1 MKTLSYLANLVNGKV
16 VGDES
21 MSISGVSEIQNGVE
35 STITFLGNPKY
46 KKYLALT
53 NASAVI
59 VNDSSLLG
67 DKPGII
73 HSNPQLAVAKILE
86 EFSHKVEH
94 KIGISKNSYVS
105 PKAKIGKN
113 VTIGNFSVIE
123 DGVMLG
129 DNTIIGSNTTI
140 SNNVIIGN
148 DCNIFSNIHIYNN
161 CTIGSNCII
170 HSGTII
176 GSDGFGFVTENGN
189 HFKIPQTGN
198 VVIGDRVEIGANC
211 AIDRGTI
218 GDTILGDQC
227 KLDNHVHL
235 AHNVRLGEGCILTAA
250 VTIAGSVNV
259 GEYCI
264 FAGHVGVAPHVTIGA
279 HSTLAAKTGVT
290 KSLSGGKIYAGMPAR
305 EIREQH
311 KRDALYSEV
320 LKMKKQL
327 MSIEK

>member
-46 KKYLALT
+46 KKYLAST

-189 HFKIPQTGN
+189 HYKIPQTGN
-198 VVIGDRVEIGANC
+198 VVIGDRVEIGANW

-218 GDTILGDQC
+218 GDTI
-227 KLDNHVHL
+227 
-235 AHNVRLGEGCILTAA
+235 
-250 VTIAGSVNV
+250 
-259 GEYCI
+259 
-264 FAGHVGVAPHVTIGA
+264 
-279 HSTLAAKTGVT
+279 
-290 KSLSGGKIYAGMPAR
+290 
-305 EIREQH
+305 
-311 KRDALYSEV
+311 
-320 LKMKKQL
+320 
-327 MSIEK
+327 